1 MFAYACDRYV
11 PLVCNVG
18 GGSDQEP
25 GVRIG
30 AGCLLSPRHVLT
42 ALHLVRPLPAKLSW
56 PVVEKYDGVFR
67 CEITYADPRDD
78 LAILTTT
85 DPIAPDQGKPP
96 TEFPVL
102 PAGDPPRLGSTVG
115 YITWL
120 KLPKEAGRAWSFHF
134 AASTVSLLL
143 PTDNQVGLRYVLGD
157 DVAQKGVDGS
167 AAFTPAGE
175 LCGVVVRPLALPAD
189 PADKLP
195 RVSTRPVMTGI
206 GGALDAIREI
216 VGDAF
221 HFRKAAT

>member
-1 MFAYACDRYV
+1 MFAAACDRYS

-18 GGSDQEP
+18 GGSDSEP

-67 CEITYADPRDD
+67 CEITYEDARED
-78 LAILTTT
+78 LAVLTTT
-85 DPIAPDQGKPP
+85 DPVAPDPGEAP
-96 TEFPVL
+96 TEFPLL
-102 PAGDPPRLGSTVG
+102 PAGGSPRLGSAVG

-134 AASTVSLLL
+134 AASTVSMLL
-143 PTDNQVGLRYVLGD
+143 PGDGKVGPRYVLGD
-157 DVAQKGVDGS
+157 DVAQKGVNGS
-167 AAFTPAGE
+167 VVFTPSGE
-175 LCGVVVRPLALPAD
+175 LCGVLVRTLALPAD

-195 RVSTRPVMTGI
+195 RVSTRPIMAGI
-206 GGALDAIREI
+206 GGALEAIRGI
-216 VGDAF
+216 IAGQVMVASF
-221 HFRKAAT
+221 